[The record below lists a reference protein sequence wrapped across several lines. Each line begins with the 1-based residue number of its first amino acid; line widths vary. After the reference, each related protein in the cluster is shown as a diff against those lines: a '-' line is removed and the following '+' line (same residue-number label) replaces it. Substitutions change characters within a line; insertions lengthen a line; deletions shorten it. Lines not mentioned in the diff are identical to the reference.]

1 MMSPGVP
8 RGCLDVQEDQSA
20 EKLERDDEDIQL
32 QINDAKPHI
41 MIKSFFPWKSKPK
54 ITFAVMI

>member
-32 QINDAKPHI
+32 QINVAKPHI
-41 MIKSFFPWKSKPK
+41 MIKSFFPWK
-54 ITFAVMI
+54 